1 MEIVSGILRG
11 MPLRAPSGQ
20 TARPTAV
27 RAREALFASLGPLN
41 GIAAADLFAGTGALG
56 LEAASHGASSVL
68 FVDASKSSC
77 NAIKSNCE
85 KAETIARTAEFE
97 IFSGALPG
105 CCKRIATHIRPDVIF
120 ADPPYAESAELLAR
134 LLADPDF
141 PVGPPTRC
149 SSGKWR
155 KTAAV
160 SSRLRR
166 TGNWKRSAISAE
178 QNFSICDRTRNPV
191 PCLTPSAP
199 TGLLPSF

>member
-11 MPLRAPSGQ
+11 LPLRAPSGQ

-41 GIAAADLFAGTGALG
+41 GIAVADLFAGTGALG
-56 LEAASHGASSVL
+56 LEAASRGASSVL

-77 NAIKSNCE
+77 SAVKANCAR
-85 KAETIARTAEFE
+85 AETIAHTAEFE

-105 CCKRIATHIRPDVIF
+105 SCKRIATHISPDVIF

-141 PVGPPTRC
+141 SRWSIHALLIWEMAENRGGLQPPPPHRNLETIRNF
-149 SSGKWR
+149 GGAKFLY
-155 KTAAV
+155 
-160 SSRLRR
+160 LRQKPQ
-166 TGNWKRSAISAE
+166 T
-178 QNFSICDRTRNPV
+178 
-191 PCLTPSAP
+191 
-199 TGLLPSF
+199 